1 MLILLLKSWNLYNS
15 DGMAAYQHVLAVHAD
30 LPRRKK
36 RNWADVD
43 PQFAVYYLLLQ
54 FTLSREVTLNQKQGR
69 VGQHCWEIKLT
80 FLWLFFLGIFDL
92 ECFPIKLDISL
103 LKIILSQEFLCNL
116 LM

>member
-54 FTLSREVTLNQKQGR
+54 WLCHV
-69 VGQHCWEIKLT
+69 CWPVHGCTVIRSMDIK
-80 FLWLFFLGIFDL
+80 D
-92 ECFPIKLDISL
+92 
-103 LKIILSQEFLCNL
+103 
-116 LM
+116 